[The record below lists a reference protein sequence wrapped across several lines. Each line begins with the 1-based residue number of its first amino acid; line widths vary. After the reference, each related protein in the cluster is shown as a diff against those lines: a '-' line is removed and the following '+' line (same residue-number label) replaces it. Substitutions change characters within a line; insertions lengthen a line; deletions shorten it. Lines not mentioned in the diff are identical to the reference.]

1 LAGAASSG
9 GFRFHAIWGAFAVM
23 VKISDLISFT
33 FSWPN
38 IDQPFEMIGFVAASM
53 VSISVVVHGLVSKII

>member
-1 LAGAASSG
+1 
-9 GFRFHAIWGAFAVM
+9 M